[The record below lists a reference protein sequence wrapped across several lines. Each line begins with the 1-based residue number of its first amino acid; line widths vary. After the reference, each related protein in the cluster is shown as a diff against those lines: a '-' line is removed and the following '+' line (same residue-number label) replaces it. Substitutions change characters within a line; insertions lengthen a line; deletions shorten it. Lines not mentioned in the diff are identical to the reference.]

1 VPFLDHRLVELSIS
15 LENHWKINNG
25 WTKYILRKTA
35 EPILNKE
42 VVWRKYKMGFLTPQK
57 IWKQQSKHELT
68 QFINDSKIPDFINK
82 NYLLQLNQSDIN
94 DSSHLSEFWKLISFL
109 KWAEVFK
116 VTF

>member
-1 VPFLDHRLVELSIS
+1 
-15 LENHWKINNG
+15 
-25 WTKYILRKTA
+25 
-35 EPILNKE
+35 
-42 VVWRKYKMGFLTPQK
+42 MGFLTPQK
-57 IWKQQSKHELT
+57 IWKQQSKNELT
-68 QFINDSKIPDFINK
+68 QFINDSNIPDFINK